1 MYLIHTRHSSDGVRS
16 CFHVDAVP
24 GCAHL
29 KELLKNKSLIH
40 GYTLVVE
47 SDLQSLHFDK
57 VTSPVV
63 VQYSIIL
70 ESPSSFLSKH
80 SSFPI
85 VQKVGSVGIFVQL
98 LMIIN
103 F

>member
-1 MYLIHTRHSSDGVRS
+1 MYPIHTGHSSDGVRS
-16 CFHVDAVP
+16 CFHVDAVA

-29 KELLKNKSLIH
+29 KELLKIKSLIH
-40 GYTLVVE
+40 GYTLVEE

-70 ESPSSFLSKH
+70 DNPSSFFCQNIRV
-80 SSFPI
+80 FPMYT
-85 VQKVGSVGIFVQL
+85 KLAMLAFL
-98 LMIIN
+98 FN
-103 F
+103 Y